1 MFPIPPGKFLKIL
14 EFSLFSGHQKFWKSM
29 QVLESSGNL
38 MSGPRKGLEFAPF
51 HISHYCF
58 TLSRCS
64 VKEYYL
70 QLLLMK

>member
-38 MSGPRKGLEFAPF
+38 MSGPRKGLEFAVSYF
-51 HISHYCF
+51 TYLHY
-58 TLSRCS
+58 TL
-64 VKEYYL
+64 
-70 QLLLMK
+70 